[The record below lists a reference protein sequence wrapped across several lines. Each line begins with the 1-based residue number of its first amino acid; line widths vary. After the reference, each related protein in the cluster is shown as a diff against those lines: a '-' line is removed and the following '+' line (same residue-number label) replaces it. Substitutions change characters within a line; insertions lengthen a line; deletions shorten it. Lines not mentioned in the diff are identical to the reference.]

1 MGLID
6 ALRSFAHSV
15 DAEYDRRV
23 RGASLVKAYD
33 PTGASHHG
41 AHGAAHDTHH
51 DTHVERIEGEG
62 GAVGSLQS
70 NAGPQLQ
77 NDPVAAEVTH
87 R

>member
-1 MGLID
+1 MGLFD
-6 ALRSFAHSV
+6 ALKSFANSV
-15 DAEYDRRV
+15 NTEYDRRI
-23 RGASLVKAYD
+23 RGASLVKEYD
-33 PTGASHHG
+33 PTGASHH
-41 AHGAAHDTHH
+41 HGAHH

-62 GAVGSLQS
+62 GAVGHLQA

>member
-1 MGLID
+1 MGLFD
-6 ALRSFAHSV
+6 ALKSFADSV
-15 DAEYDRRV
+15 NTEYDRRI
-23 RGASLVKAYD
+23 RGASLVEEYD

-41 AHGAAHDTHH
+41 AHGAHDTHH

-62 GAVGSLQS
+62 GAVGHLQS